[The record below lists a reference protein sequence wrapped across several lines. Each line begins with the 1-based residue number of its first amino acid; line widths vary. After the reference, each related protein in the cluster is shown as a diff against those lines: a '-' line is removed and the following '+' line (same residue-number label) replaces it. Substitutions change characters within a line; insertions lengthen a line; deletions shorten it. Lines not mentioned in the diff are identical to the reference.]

1 MFRWPHHQLRMMDAS
16 GLPIYLYMLLL
27 KNLIDSSISIERVA
41 PGFFLLKNVQ
51 KWSLQAWLSATT
63 SHSCR
68 GDYNRKEQMGSPK
81 SCLLVQILICAVSC
95 LFWVVVTIMDRHLQ
109 WSVCQCIK
117 AKYVLP
123 LFDSRVV
130 HHFGSGHQQHSY
142 RFFTLNHFT
151 PLSFSRRA
159 AVSHVLIVYK

>member
-1 MFRWPHHQLRMMDAS
+1 MFRWPHHQLKMMDTS
-16 GLPIYLYMLLL
+16 GLLNLPLYAFVEKLDRFFHFNW
-27 KNLIDSSISIERVA
+27 KGCTWI
-41 PGFFLLKNVQ
+41 FLLKNVQ

-95 LFWVVVTIMDRHLQ
+95 LYWAVVTIMDRHLQ

-123 LFDSRVV
+123 LFDRVV
-130 HHFGSGHQQHSY
+130 HHFGSGHQQHVVIDSL
-142 RFFTLNHFT
+142 R
-151 PLSFSRRA
+151 SIISRHSLF
-159 AVSHVLIVYK
+159 VDEQQ